1 MLLLL
6 LTFLPDLVGRMQYVS
21 TGTGGLQL
29 HLLWV
34 AGGQV
39 GVSGPGGQ
47 VVEPGGTGIPGG
59 PGEPGVG

>member
-6 LTFLPDLVGRMQYVS
+6 LTFLPDLVGCLQYVS
-21 TGTGGLQL
+21 DDTGGLQL
-29 HLLWV
+29 LL
-34 AGGQV
+34 

-47 VVEPGGTGIPGG
+47 VVEPGGTAIPGEPGG

>member
-21 TGTGGLQL
+21 AGTDGLQL
-29 HLLWV
+29 QLLR
-34 AGGQV
+34 GDQV
-39 GVSGPGGQ
+39 LGVSGPGGQ
-47 VVEPGGTGIPGG
+47 VVEPCGTAIPGG